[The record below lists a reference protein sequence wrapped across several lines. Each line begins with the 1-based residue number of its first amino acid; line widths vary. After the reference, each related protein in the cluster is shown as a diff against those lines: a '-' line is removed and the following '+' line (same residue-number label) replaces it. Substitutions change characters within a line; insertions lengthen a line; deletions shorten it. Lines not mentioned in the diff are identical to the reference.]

1 MQILYIDIYKSFKK
15 ITVLLNKIFKHNIS
29 TKLMKTL
36 RYTFLAF
43 FTISAL
49 LFFQNCKK
57 DSVNPIE
64 KNTNKLRA
72 KTQWTVSSVNVPINS
87 ATLGSDW
94 ANFTVS
100 FTETNMTTSGFPTGA
115 QAVWPSGTYE
125 ISADGTIIT
134 RQDGVVMTLN
144 PITETNFTASFSL
157 DEGTVLGGRL
167 AALDGD
173 YIFNMQ

>member
-1 MQILYIDIYKSFKK
+1 
-15 ITVLLNKIFKHNIS
+15 
-29 TKLMKTL
+29 MKTL
-36 RYTFLAF
+36 RYSFLVF
-43 FTISAL
+43 FAIATI

-57 DSVNPIE
+57 ESVNPIE
-64 KNTNKLRA
+64 ENTNILRS
-72 KTQWTVSSVNVPINS
+72 KTQWTVNSVNVPINS

-100 FTETNMTTSGFPTGA
+100 FTETNMTTSGYPTGA

-157 DEGTVLGGRL
+157 DEGAVLGGRL
-167 AALDGD
+167 AALDGE
-173 YIFNMQ
+173 YIFNMK

>member
-1 MQILYIDIYKSFKK
+1 
-15 ITVLLNKIFKHNIS
+15 
-29 TKLMKTL
+29 MKTL
-36 RYTFLAF
+36 RYTFLVF
-43 FTISAL
+43 FTIIAI

-57 DSVNPIE
+57 DSVNPSDE
-64 KNTNKLRA
+64 NTNKLRA

-87 ATLGSDW
+87 ATLSSDW

-125 ISADGTIIT
+125 MSPDGTIVT

-144 PITETNFTASFSL
+144 PITETNFTASFSV
-157 DEGTVLGGRL
+157 DEGVVLGGRL
-167 AALDGD
+167 AALDGE